1 MYEDDE
7 KRDSDLSDEE
17 TAKKT
22 SKNTQKQSKRLNQED
37 IEIFFNEVL
46 EILERGLKQNLD
58 PGYVILE
65 INSSKHAN
73 NIQIDDVCY
82 FVAKAVL
89 YLPIALHAKNMLKV
103 SSDQVTKL
111 DYLNVLK
118 IQLKK
123 NTSLLKNYHT
133 KTKQSQKILLDAVH
147 EFFIESPFNMSN
159 YGSKFGFLDACY
171 AKLMHYFYNDCE
183 ILNDAVAIE
192 WFGKQKSSLE
202 AKAVSDNTL
211 KYDLE
216 SKRHAVNKLEPFIKW
231 LEESEEEDSDEEDE

>member
-73 NIQIDDVCY
+73 NIQTDD
-82 FVAKAVL
+82 
-89 YLPIALHAKNMLKV
+89 MLKG
-103 SSDQVTKL
+103 
-111 DYLNVLK
+111 
-118 IQLKK
+118 KK
-123 NTSLLKNYHT
+123 N
-133 KTKQSQKILLDAVH
+133 
-147 EFFIESPFNMSN
+147 
-159 YGSKFGFLDACY
+159 
-171 AKLMHYFYNDCE
+171 
-183 ILNDAVAIE
+183 
-192 WFGKQKSSLE
+192 SLE
-202 AKAVSDNTL
+202 NV
-211 KYDLE
+211 
-216 SKRHAVNKLEPFIKW
+216 
-231 LEESEEEDSDEEDE
+231 